1 MTLLASNRFRSNHV
15 NTYRE
20 EERESYDGHS
30 NLNWTSI
37 VCKIVDLFV
46 CLFVSLCI
54 SLLFIMKNGQFAFY
68 IWNGARIIREYI
80 NGSSSK
86 HGANDYC
93 PSHEAIGQEAK
104 KKNLTRQPVSFDG
117 WCMTM
122 NHLVMNNEITF
133 VVLSSVQ
140 AIEILYINMN
150 AKWWWWREI
159 LFFFQ
164 MKQIINNHTY
174 LNECSHVNKAKFSI
188 GQSITIFR
196 MEFLNIMIHF
206 QL

>member
-1 MTLLASNRFRSNHV
+1 MTLIIDPTCRWKHRSLPHSIRSFKFSKKKNLNKKKTILNMTLLASNRFRSNHV

-104 KKNLTRQPVSFDG
+104 NKKFDKTTCLFRWLMHDNESFG
-117 WCMTM
+117 Y
-122 NHLVMNNEITF
+122 E
-133 VVLSSVQ
+133 
-140 AIEILYINMN
+140 
-150 AKWWWWREI
+150 
-159 LFFFQ
+159 
-164 MKQIINNHTY
+164 
-174 LNECSHVNKAKFSI
+174 
-188 GQSITIFR
+188 
-196 MEFLNIMIHF
+196 
-206 QL
+206 